1 MNINIRGNLYDLS
14 SPMVMGIL
22 NVTPDSFY
30 DGGKHKSVK
39 EILNYVEK
47 MIDDGMFKDFKID
60 EVYALHNWPETPLGT
75 FGVNNGPMMAAV
87 DEFDITVIR

>member
-30 DGGKHKSVK
+30 DGGKHKSVI
-39 EILNYVEK
+39 EILIEN
-47 MIDDGMFKDFKID
+47 KI
-60 EVYALHNWPETPLGT
+60 LLIFCNL
-75 FGVNNGPMMAAV
+75 
-87 DEFDITVIR
+87 